1 MLEIFHNSRF
11 KKLTMKIG
19 APFWGIGSW
28 SQGKGGET
36 HLRTSDC
43 GLKVPFKLKIFNGNY
58 KNNPLQALQ
67 QSDMSVGFGDL
78 CFKCTI

>member
-1 MLEIFHNSRF
+1 MLEIFRNSRF

-19 APFWGIGSW
+19 APFWRIGSW

-36 HLRTSDC
+36 RLRTSDC
-43 GLKVPFKLKIFNGNY
+43 GLKVPFKLKIFNRNY